1 MGYFASTSP
10 SMQRLCMHSVS
21 GITRDEQTRYAVLLR
36 WWSSACGNVGL
47 LVQAAC
53 RGMAFIFYQKTQ
65 QLSKQSCGV
74 AAGPDNPNSYYRLV
88 VYVIGLGAKHPAG
101 KVVLAAHRVAVRSI
115 TVVRRSACHVHGA

>member
-53 RGMAFIFYQKTQ
+53 RGMAFISYQKTQ
-65 QLSKQSCGV
+65 QLSKV
-74 AAGPDNPNSYYRLV
+74 AAPVGR
-88 VYVIGLGAKHPAG
+88 GADGVDAM
-101 KVVLAAHRVAVRSI
+101 A
-115 TVVRRSACHVHGA
+115 